1 MVVAVFTVILEVEKL
16 DYGKMGGGLERE
28 DRRSNLNK
36 EAVQENP
43 GMSFWPLLIHP
54 LWLWELFILSGL
66 TFLSCR

>member
-43 GMSFWPLLIHP
+43 GMSF
-54 LWLWELFILSGL
+54 
-66 TFLSCR
+66 